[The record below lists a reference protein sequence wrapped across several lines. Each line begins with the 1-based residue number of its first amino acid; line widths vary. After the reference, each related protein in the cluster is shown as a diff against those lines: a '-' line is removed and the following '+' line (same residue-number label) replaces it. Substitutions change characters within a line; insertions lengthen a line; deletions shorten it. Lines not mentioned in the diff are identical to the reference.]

1 MSPEVGSMSRAKEL
15 MGLVRLRPEALS
27 RYPSEFSGGQRQRI
41 SIARAL
47 ACEPKLLIADEAV
60 SALDVSVQAQILALL
75 EEIQR
80 LTSVGILFITHDLR
94 VASQICDRVIV
105 MQQGRIVEEGLV
117 SDVFFAPRE
126 DYTRRL
132 LAAAPGRDF
141 SFARSADVQQDP
153 VYPKS
158 QQV

>member
-1 MSPEVGSMSRAKEL
+1 
-15 MGLVRLRPEALS
+15 VRLRPEALN

-47 ACEPKLLIADEAV
+47 ACEPRLLIADEAV

-80 LTSVGILFITHDLR
+80 LTSAGILFITHDLR

-105 MQQGRIVEEGLV
+105 MHQGRIVEEGLV

-126 DYTRRL
+126 AYTRRL

-141 SFARSADVQQDP
+141 SFARSPRDPADPTNRHVRIRGAAD
-153 VYPKS
+153 S
-158 QQV
+158 MGA